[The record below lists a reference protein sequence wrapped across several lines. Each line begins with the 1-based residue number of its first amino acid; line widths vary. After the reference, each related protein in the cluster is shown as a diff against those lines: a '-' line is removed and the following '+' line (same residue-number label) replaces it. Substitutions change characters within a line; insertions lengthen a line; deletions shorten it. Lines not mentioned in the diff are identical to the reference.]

1 MTASH
6 AGHPALLR
14 WTPQLVA
21 LAVVAA
27 GLWVLTVART
37 PAMGSMP
44 GTMGMGVGAFA
55 GMWALMMAAMML
67 PSVAPVGAM
76 YSRTFQTHRTVRLVT
91 FTGVYLAV
99 WALSAVPAWAVLRLV
114 DGQLGSGRSG
124 TVVASVVFVAVG
136 AWQLGPLK
144 QRCLRHCRS
153 PIGQLMHYASFT
165 GPLRD
170 VRVASHHATYCLGCC
185 WALMALFIVTG
196 AMHLGAMVALT
207 AVVAAE
213 KLLPG
218 GEQLARATGV
228 LALLAA
234 VAVWWLPGLAPG
246 LT

>member
-1 MTASH
+1 MGLS
-6 AGHPALLR
+6 
-14 WTPQLVA
+14 
-21 LAVVAA
+21 VVAA
-27 GLWVLTVART
+27 GLWVLTLART
-37 PAMGSMP
+37 PDMGSMP
-44 GTMGMGVGAFA
+44 GTMGLSVSAFA

-76 YSRTFQTHRTVRLVT
+76 YARTFRSHRGVRLVT
-91 FTGVYLAV
+91 FTSAYLAV
-99 WALSAVPAWAVLRLV
+99 WALSAAPAWAALRVV
-114 DGQLGSGRSG
+114 DSQLGAGRSG
-124 TVVASVVFVAVG
+124 TVVASVVFTAVG
-136 AWQLGPLK
+136 VWQLGPLK

-170 VRVASHHATYCLGCC
+170 VRVASHHAVYCLGCC

-196 AMHLGAMVALT
+196 TMHLGAMVALT

-213 KLLPG
+213 KLLPR
-218 GEQLARATGV
+218 GEQIARATGV

-234 VAVWWLPGLAPG
+234 GSVWWLPGIAPG